1 MSPIENS
8 TNVTARLGRW
18 SARHRKTAIFG
29 WLAFVVA
36 AVAVGATL
44 GTKRLD
50 PDTVGAGESQRA
62 QEIIEAGAFV
72 DSADESVLVA
82 SESRKAADPAFRAVL
97 EDVVRAVSGQE
108 GVSNIRSPLDPGG
121 GTLISEDRHAALVQL
136 EIADDDEQATALVEA
151 VLEDVAAVQE
161 RHPAFRVEQFG
172 AASGQRAFEETIG
185 EDFTRAEYTALPVTL
200 GVLVVVFGALVAAG
214 IPMLVGLTAV
224 VAAIGLLS
232 VPSQLFAI
240 HEGANVV
247 VLLIGLAVGVDY
259 SLFYLK
265 REREERAA
273 GKGSEAALEAAAA
286 TSGRAIL
293 ISGLTVIAALAGMF
307 LGGSAIW
314 TSIAV
319 GAILVVAI
327 AVAGSLTVL
336 PATLGLLGDRVER
349 GRIPL
354 VSRRRRNESRVWSGI
369 LDRVLR
375 RPALSAAL
383 AGGLL
388 VLLAAP
394 ALAMRTAESSID
406 DLPRSLPIMQTYDRI
421 QERFPG
427 GPLPAVV
434 AIDAGDATAPA
445 VRDGIARLR
454 EKAVATGLMAEPITV
469 QSSPNGRVALVS
481 IPLAG
486 SGTDDMSLG
495 ALRALREEVIP
506 ATVGSLPG
514 VEAAVTGQTAIS
526 EDFRALMAERM
537 PLVIGFVLVLAFA
550 LLLAA
555 FRSVVIAAK
564 AVLLNLLSVG
574 AAYGLIVAVFQWGWG
589 ESLLGFE
596 STGAIVSG
604 LPLFLFVVLFG
615 LSMDYHVF
623 ILSRVREAYDRGRS
637 TENAVAHG
645 IRTTAGVVSAAAFVM
660 VAVFA
665 IFLTVSTVDMKQF
678 GFGLAVA
685 VLIDATIVRAVLL
698 PATMKLL
705 GDWNWYLPSWL
716 EWVPRLAHE
725 RPAEARIEAEPEILA
740 A

>member
-44 GTKRLD
+44 GT
-50 PDTVGAGESQRA
+50 
-62 QEIIEAGAFV
+62 
-72 DSADESVLVA
+72 
-82 SESRKAADPAFRAVL
+82 
-97 EDVVRAVSGQE
+97 
-108 GVSNIRSPLDPGG
+108 NPLDPGG

-273 GKGSEAALEAAAA
+273 GRGSEAALEAAAA

-293 ISGLTVIAALAGMF
+293 VSGLTVIAALAGMF

-314 TSIAV
+314 TSVAV

-336 PATLGLLGDRVER
+336 PATLGWL
-349 GRIPL
+349 
-354 VSRRRRNESRVWSGI
+354 
-369 LDRVLR
+369 
-375 RPALSAAL
+375 
-383 AGGLL
+383 
-388 VLLAAP
+388 
-394 ALAMRTAESSID
+394 
-406 DLPRSLPIMQTYDRI
+406 
-421 QERFPG
+421 
-427 GPLPAVV
+427 
-434 AIDAGDATAPA
+434 
-445 VRDGIARLR
+445 
-454 EKAVATGLMAEPITV
+454 
-469 QSSPNGRVALVS
+469 
-481 IPLAG
+481 
-486 SGTDDMSLG
+486 
-495 ALRALREEVIP
+495 
-506 ATVGSLPG
+506 
-514 VEAAVTGQTAIS
+514 
-526 EDFRALMAERM
+526 
-537 PLVIGFVLVLAFA
+537 
-550 LLLAA
+550 
-555 FRSVVIAAK
+555 
-564 AVLLNLLSVG
+564 
-574 AAYGLIVAVFQWGWG
+574 G
-589 ESLLGFE
+589 ES
-596 STGAIVSG
+596 
-604 LPLFLFVVLFG
+604 
-615 LSMDYHVF
+615 
-623 ILSRVREAYDRGRS
+623 
-637 TENAVAHG
+637 
-645 IRTTAGVVSAAAFVM
+645 GV
-660 VAVFA
+660 
-665 IFLTVSTVDMKQF
+665 
-678 GFGLAVA
+678 
-685 VLIDATIVRAVLL
+685 
-698 PATMKLL
+698 P
-705 GDWNWYLPSWL
+705 
-716 EWVPRLAHE
+716 
-725 RPAEARIEAEPEILA
+725 
-740 A
+740 

>member
-1 MSPIENS
+1 MSPLENS
-8 TNVTARLGRW
+8 TNLTARLGRW
-18 SARHRKTAIFG
+18 SAGHRKTAIFG

-44 GTKRLD
+44 GTQRLD

-62 QEIIEAGAFV
+62 QEIIEAGAFA
-72 DSADESVLVA
+72 DSADESVFVA
-82 SESRKAADPAFRAVL
+82 SESHTAADPEFRAVL
-97 EDVVRAVSGQE
+97 ADVVRAVSAQE
-108 GVSNIRSPLDPGG
+108 GVSDVRSPLEAGG
-121 GTLISEDRHAALVQL
+121 ATLVAKDRHAALVQFEL
-136 EIADDDEQATALVEA
+136 SDADEQATTLVEPVLQA
-151 VLEDVAAVQE
+151 VAGVQE

-172 AASGQRAFEETIG
+172 AASGQRVFEETVG

-200 GVLVVVFGALVAAG
+200 GVLLVVFGALVAAG

-265 REREERAA
+265 REREERAT
-273 GKGSEAALEAAAA
+273 GRGSEAALEAAAA
-286 TSGRAIL
+286 TS
-293 ISGLTVIAALAGMF
+293 
-307 LGGSAIW
+307 
-314 TSIAV
+314 V

-336 PATLGLLGDRVER
+336 PATLGWLGDRVER
-349 GRIPL
+349 CRVPL
-354 VSRRRRNESRVWSGI
+354 VSRRRDGDSRVWGGI
-369 LDRVLR
+369 VDRVLR
-375 RPALSAAL
+375 RPAVSAVL
-383 AGGLL
+383 ASGLL
-388 VLLAAP
+388 VLLAVP
-394 ALAMRTAESSID
+394 ALGMKTAESSID

-421 QERFPG
+421 QKSFPG
-427 GPLPAVV
+427 GPLPAGI
-434 AIDAGDATAPA
+434 AIDAGDAAAPA

-454 EKAVATGLMAEPITV
+454 AEAVATGLMAEPITV

-486 SGTDDMSLG
+486 TGTDETSVR
-495 ALRALREEVIP
+495 ALEALREEVIP
-506 ATVGSLPG
+506 ATVGSVAG
-514 VEAAVTGQTAIS
+514 VEAAVTGQTAVS

-537 PLVIGFVLVLAFA
+537 PLVMGFVLVLAFA
-550 LLLAA
+550 LLLTA

-604 LPLFLFVVLFG
+604 LPLLLFVVLFG
-615 LSMDYHVF
+615 LSMDY
-623 ILSRVREAYDRGRS
+623 
-637 TENAVAHG
+637 
-645 IRTTAGVVSAAAFVM
+645 
-660 VAVFA
+660 
-665 IFLTVSTVDMKQF
+665 
-678 GFGLAVA
+678 
-685 VLIDATIVRAVLL
+685 
-698 PATMKLL
+698 
-705 GDWNWYLPSWL
+705 
-716 EWVPRLAHE
+716 
-725 RPAEARIEAEPEILA
+725 
-740 A
+740 

>member
-1 MSPIENS
+1 MSPFEKN
-8 TNVTARLGRW
+8 TNLTPRLGRW

-44 GTKRLD
+44 GTQRLD

-62 QEIIEAGAFV
+62 QEIIEAGAFA
-72 DSADESVLVA
+72 DSADESVFVA
-82 SESRKAADPAFRAVL
+82 SESLTAAEQEFRAVL
-97 EDVVRAVSGQE
+97 ADVVRAVSAQE
-108 GVSNIRSPLDPGG
+108 GVSNVRSPLDAGG
-121 GTLISEDRHAALVQL
+121 ATLVSKDRHAALVQFEL
-136 EIADDDEQATALVEA
+136 SDADEQASTLVEPVLDA
-151 VLEDVAAVQE
+151 VAGVQE

-172 AASGQRAFEETIG
+172 AASGQKAFEETIG
-185 EDFTRAEYTALPVTL
+185 ADFTRAEYTALPVTL

-224 VAAIGLLS
+224 AAAIGLLS

-445 VRDGIARLR
+445 VQDGIARLR

-537 PLVIGFVLVLAFA
+537 PLVIGFVLLLAFA

-596 STGAIVSG
+596 ST
-604 LPLFLFVVLFG
+604 
-615 LSMDYHVF
+615 
-623 ILSRVREAYDRGRS
+623 
-637 TENAVAHG
+637 
-645 IRTTAGVVSAAAFVM
+645 AAFVM

-685 VLIDATIVRAVLL
+685 ILIDATIVRAVLL

-716 EWVPRLAHE
+716 QWLPRLEHE
-725 RPAEARIEAEPEILA
+725 RPAEPPLEPQPEILA